1 MTGKARLIIG
11 GSGGQGILSAG
22 KILSYAAIRQSMNVS
37 CLPSYGAEMRGGYV
51 YCTIVIYSAE
61 DIVSPVSNEIDIG
74 VFMEEN
80 SYRML
85 KGYLKKNASV
95 ILNSS
100 LIKKTNSS
108 EGNTEIEASR
118 IAEKLGSIKTAN
130 MVATGAT
137 AYIINQYFFPFTIQ
151 SLYYGIE
158 QTFSS
163 KDAIALSK
171 KSLNAGWEIMEN
183 AIERNRKNK

>member
-137 AYIINQYFFPFTIQ
+137 AYIINQYFFLL
-151 SLYYGIE
+151 LYKVY
-158 QTFSS
+158 
-163 KDAIALSK
+163 
-171 KSLNAGWEIMEN
+171 IMN
-183 AIERNRKNK
+183 